1 MNRVTILKQRYRNPH
16 VRLRFKRSHRSL
28 YSRFYTQLSPKV
40 TELLDIVK
48 TMDEIELSI
57 FYQELRKIHQFSLL
71 PGYTLSAPFSPKLEI
86 PDKVLPFKVEYKL
99 HTPEQKPGEKQQQ
112 RSDPKK
118 KK

>member
-1 MNRVTILKQRYRNPH
+1 
-16 VRLRFKRSHRSL
+16 
-28 YSRFYTQLSPKV
+28 V

-118 KK
+118 KKKVISNVILYYFHLVMLLSQKFLLYT